1 MEIITS
7 ISFLIALTIA
17 LTAVVR
23 ITKLIPTRFL
33 PVVSLVIGIVV
44 GQSAGFSVD
53 SLLTG
58 ATIGTAASGIFDVA
72 KLSVLGK

>member
-58 ATIGTAASGIFDVA
+58 ATIGLASSGLFDVA

>member
-7 ISFLIALTIA
+7 ITFLIALTIA

-33 PVVSLVIGIVV
+33 PVVSLVLGIVV

-58 ATIGTAASGIFDVA
+58 ALIGTSAAGLFDVA

>member
-7 ISFLIALTIA
+7 VSFLIALTIA

-44 GQSAGFSVD
+44 GLLSGVD
-53 SLLTG
+53 VLIAL
-58 ATIGTAASGIFDVA
+58 TIGPASSGLFDIA
-72 KLSVLGK
+72 KLSILNK